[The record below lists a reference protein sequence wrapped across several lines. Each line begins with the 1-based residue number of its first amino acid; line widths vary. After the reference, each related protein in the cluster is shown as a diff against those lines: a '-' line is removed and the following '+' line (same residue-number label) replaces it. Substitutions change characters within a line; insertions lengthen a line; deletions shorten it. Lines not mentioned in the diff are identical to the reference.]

1 MIFSQLFSLKNIK
14 ENKRKGEGKRGRKF
28 YGAHGIRILV
38 LSSDQVGLI
47 GSRGKQ
53 GATLTDLGWVLA
65 SLATVGQ
72 GPSNATASVLPYRR
86 HWQSSLSAPVGKTST
101 T

>member
-1 MIFSQLFSLKNIK
+1 MVFKSLS
-14 ENKRKGEGKRGRKF
+14 
-28 YGAHGIRILV
+28 L
-38 LSSDQVGLI
+38 DQVDPISFG
-47 GSRGKQ
+47 GEQ
-53 GATLTDLGWVLA
+53 DATLTDLGWVLA